1 MAVSGRPSGRPATN
15 HSYPEKISGDNIIG
29 VRSVPPYP
37 RASLYGDPLSET
49 RNGPCVL
56 FWGRSDLMSWDDRG
70 FNDTLV
76 VPQKGG
82 WTHLTVLKADV
93 LRIWP
98 FGSAVLSDAPNA
110 EAAQLPAPVNGLTA
124 RKPGPASRKRLNAVD
139 AMRQAIRVG
148 QITPD
153 QLAHMLEK
161 ILLDR
166 FGVPVGYQKPF
177 HRLRRSENRVV

>member
-1 MAVSGRPSGRPATN
+1 
-15 HSYPEKISGDNIIG
+15 
-29 VRSVPPYP
+29 
-37 RASLYGDPLSET
+37 
-49 RNGPCVL
+49 
-56 FWGRSDLMSWDDRG
+56 MSWDDRG

-93 LRIWP
+93 LCIWP